1 MFSELLYRK
10 YLFLLKESPRHSQTI
25 HQDSTHQQNIENLL
39 YLNQRSVGVG
49 TASVKMGYFLDKKI
63 FMDGV
68 QWLIRKWS
76 RQEDIAGISLNAER
90 AIRGEVSELRQQKS
104 GVSYN
109 AILAQPLLDDG
120 IVRIHLLLIRE
131 MRHGELVL
139 GFQISAGAGH
149 SHHDIMLWGQRQLM
163 VVGDELLSAD
173 SMVVGN
179 IRTQEATG
187 HENE

>member
-1 MFSELLYRK
+1 MFSGLLYRK

-76 RQEDIAGISLNAER
+76 RQENIAGISLNA
-90 AIRGEVSELRQQKS
+90 
-104 GVSYN
+104 
-109 AILAQPLLDDG
+109 
-120 IVRIHLLLIRE
+120 
-131 MRHGELVL
+131 
-139 GFQISAGAGH
+139 
-149 SHHDIMLWGQRQLM
+149 
-163 VVGDELLSAD
+163 
-173 SMVVGN
+173 
-179 IRTQEATG
+179 
-187 HENE
+187 

>member
-1 MFSELLYRK
+1 
-10 YLFLLKESPRHSQTI
+10 
-25 HQDSTHQQNIENLL
+25 
-39 YLNQRSVGVG
+39 
-49 TASVKMGYFLDKKI
+49 
-63 FMDGV
+63 MDGV

-76 RQEDIAGISLNAER
+76 RQENIAGISLNAER

-120 IVRIHLLLIRE
+120 IVRIH
-131 MRHGELVL
+131 
-139 GFQISAGAGH
+139 
-149 SHHDIMLWGQRQLM
+149 IMLWGQRQLM